1 MGIADMGEVY
11 YENIMDP
18 TLLTNPDDPA
28 VLGSSLAEIYPCG
41 LLEADFA
48 DAPQADATFNLDDF
62 NFDFSQQATCAV
74 DSSFAKPNPPQ
85 SLFPDQRYVSLS
97 QSQTHP
103 TSVWRPV
110 EQPVEQY
117 LYPDPDFSS
126 HTPTLSTPYY
136 PLQPLSPATT
146 MTQQNFRAI
155 TPPGQQFSSIDPP
168 LFVDN
173 YLDQPAAI
181 AELYPYETIQPYQDN
196 GVFLPENLALSP
208 IPEELLAT
216 AIFEGWPLPP
226 NNTAQKRSHPDVD
239 LYIPDPRNNNNN
251 NDSDP
256 DFSDA
261 DFHPSRATKKVVRRT
276 RLSRPHTILP
286 NGEAKKGRPCAK
298 PQTEERKRINERRM
312 EGYYRR
318 KNEQGNLEKAR
329 LQSKESYWRRKQRRI
344 EAGEKVRSYNASNN
358 NKQGGRKA

>member
-1 MGIADMGEVY
+1 MGEVY
-11 YENIMDP
+11 YENTMDP

-28 VLGSSLAEIYPCG
+28 VLGSPLAEIYPCD
-41 LLEADFA
+41 LLEGDFA

-62 NFDFSQQATCAV
+62 NIDFSQQATCAV
-74 DSSFAKPNPPQ
+74 DSGFAMPNPPQ
-85 SLFPDQRYVSLS
+85 SLYPDQRYVSLP

-103 TSVWRPV
+103 TSEWRPI

-126 HTPTLSTPYY
+126 HTQTLSTPYY
-136 PLQPLSPATT
+136 PPQPLSPATT

-155 TPPGQQFSSIDPP
+155 TPPAQQLSSIDPR

-173 YLDQPAAI
+173 CLDQPAAI
-181 AELYPYETIQPYQDN
+181 ADLYPYETIPPYQDN
-196 GVFLPENLALSP
+196 GYYLPEDLALSP

-226 NNTAQKRSHPDVD
+226 NNTAQKRSHPDDD
-239 LYIPDPRNNNNN
+239 LYIPNPRNNNNNNN

-261 DFHPSRATKKVVRRT
+261 DFHPSRATKKKVVRRT

-298 PQTEERKRINERRM
+298 PQTEERKRINQRRM

-318 KNEQGNLEKAR
+318 KYEQGNLEKAR